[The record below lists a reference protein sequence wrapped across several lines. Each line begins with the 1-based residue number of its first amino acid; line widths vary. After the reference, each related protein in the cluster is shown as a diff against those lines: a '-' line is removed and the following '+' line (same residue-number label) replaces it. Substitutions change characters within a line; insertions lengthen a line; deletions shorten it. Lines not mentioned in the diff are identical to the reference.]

1 MKIII
6 DAFGGDHAPVEIVKG
21 AITSVNLLNDV
32 EIVLT
37 GAKDRIQEVLNDT
50 FVKTRL
56 TLNYN
61 EIGEFTKNIGFLES
75 YSLSYTDDKV
85 FADVTVKKVYFN
97 KFAKF
102 KK

>member
-1 MKIII
+1 MLDNTEHFDKNSILISAKNNQGI
-6 DAFGGDHAPVEIVKG
+6 DSLINK
-21 AITSVNLLNDV
+21 
-32 EIVLT
+32 
-37 GAKDRIQEVLNDT
+37 IQEVLIDT

-75 YSLSYTDDKV
+75 YTLTYTDEKV
-85 FADVTVKKVYFN
+85 FADVVVKKVYFN